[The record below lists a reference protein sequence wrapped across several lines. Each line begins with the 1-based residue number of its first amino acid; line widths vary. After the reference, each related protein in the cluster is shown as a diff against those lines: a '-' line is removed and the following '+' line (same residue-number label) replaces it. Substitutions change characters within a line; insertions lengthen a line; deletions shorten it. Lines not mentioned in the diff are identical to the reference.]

1 MSANEPAR
9 KVSESTYNRCW
20 SGYWRTAMAT
30 AWILIR
36 QKNCCGPCHALRVSA
51 VMGRISTAAT
61 MPRFPEASSP
71 PSSVSSA
78 FRSVPQSQR

>member
-9 KVSESTYNRCW
+9 KVSESTYSRCW

-51 VMGRISTAAT
+51 VMGRISTGA
-61 MPRFPEASSP
+61 MPRFPEVSP
-71 PSSVSSA
+71 SPSSMDGA
-78 FRSVPQSQR
+78 FRAVPLSQR